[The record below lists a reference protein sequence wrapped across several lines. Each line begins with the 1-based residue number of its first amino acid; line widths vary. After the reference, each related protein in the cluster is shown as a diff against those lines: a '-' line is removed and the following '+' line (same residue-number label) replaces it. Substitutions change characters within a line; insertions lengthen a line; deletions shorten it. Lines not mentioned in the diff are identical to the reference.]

1 MPQPLANPAVI
12 NTLLVDDSDVFRKSL
27 RRLLVK
33 HFPAMRIDEA
43 ANGEEAMHQDHEH
56 ELVFMDIRL
65 PDTSGLELTRRFK
78 TDHPDTTVCVV
89 TQFDIPEY
97 REAASLCGANG
108 FMLKDGLTEAA
119 LIGMVNAAIARIRH

>member
-1 MPQPLANPAVI
+1 MANSAVI

-27 RRLLVK
+27 RRLLAK

-43 ANGEEAMHQDHEH
+43 ATGAEAMHQDRNH

-78 TDHPDTTVCVV
+78 HDRPDTTVCVV

-97 REAASLCGANG
+97 REAASKCGANG
-108 FMLKDGLTEAA
+108 FMLKDGLTEDALVGMVHAA
-119 LIGMVNAAIARIRH
+119 LARLHH